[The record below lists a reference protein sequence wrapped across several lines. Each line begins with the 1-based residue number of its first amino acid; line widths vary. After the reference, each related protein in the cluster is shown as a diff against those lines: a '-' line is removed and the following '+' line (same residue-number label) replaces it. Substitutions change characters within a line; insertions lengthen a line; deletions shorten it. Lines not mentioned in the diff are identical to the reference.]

1 MTKIGIILIDSQ
13 KMAVVMLTVVI
24 FFNMKI

>member
-24 FFNMKI
+24 FFNMTI